1 MFCGGCSTAFKSIT
15 LQTNGLL
22 LKKLCD
28 DTNASPVTDISASI
42 DGLKDSN
49 NHIRGIRG
57 YFDLAMDGIKSLR
70 NKKVSI
76 AITLNRISAGELSDL
91 ADVARGLGAGIDLN
105 ILSRSLFF
113 LKDADLASMWP
124 ERKDVLEIA
133 KFVRERVRR
142 PRYEVNYITKYYNK
156 EKFAE
161 PPRVLGYLQAFVLSN
176 GDVLSGCYPLKPV
189 GHILRYSLAN
199 ILASEEYS
207 RRSRAM
213 VRRECPGCTSALK
226 APWR

>member
-1 MFCGGCSTAFKSIT
+1 MFCGGCSTAFKSII

-28 DTNASPVTDISASI
+28 DTNASPVTDISVSI

-49 NHIRGIRG
+49 DHIRGIRG

-91 ADVARGLGAGIDLN
+91 VDVARGLGAGIDLN

-113 LKDADLASMWP
+113 LQDADRP
-124 ERKDVLEIA
+124 CFDVAGA
-133 KFVRERVRR
+133 KRC
-142 PRYEVNYITKYYNK
+142 
-156 EKFAE
+156 A
-161 PPRVLGYLQAFVLSN
+161 
-176 GDVLSGCYPLKPV
+176 
-189 GHILRYSLAN
+189 
-199 ILASEEYS
+199 
-207 RRSRAM
+207 
-213 VRRECPGCTSALK
+213 
-226 APWR
+226 